1 MSPKIPSYSQQRL
14 RCVFLHTDLRNNQ
27 KKSQYTAHIV
37 QQPYQNYHII
47 GVGCDLLANAR
58 RNVSNIKFG

>member
-1 MSPKIPSYSQQRL
+1 MFHL
-14 RCVFLHTDLRNNQ
+14 DLFNNQ

-47 GVGCDLLANAR
+47 GVGCDLLANAQ
-58 RNVSNIKFG
+58 RNVSNIKFW